1 MSFSKEEVG
10 GVEGEDQFHLCCVVP
25 ISKSV
30 LLPTKGGTMFW
41 FFEQLMLV
49 IRDFVQNQ
57 LN

>member
-10 GVEGEDQFHLCCVVP
+10 RVEGEDQFHLCCVVL

-30 LLPTKGGTMFW
+30 LLPTKRGTVFC

-49 IRDFVQNQ
+49 IKVQNQ